1 MHTDERVIDYG
12 HPLAV
17 PVCPHTGQQE
27 EDDVPAKII
36 GIVPPLTTPFDQDG
50 EIDEKAFRRQVRF
63 LLDKGVHGVCVGGST
78 GEGHTLTRDEFRR
91 LIEACA
97 EELNGRV
104 PLVAGIIAN
113 STREA
118 IARARA
124 IESVDVAALQITPVH
139 YLFKP
144 DDDATVGHFKTLSES
159 VKQPIIIYNVVPWN
173 YLSPALLVR
182 IMKEQAG
189 VIGVK
194 QSAGDLKL
202 MADLLLDIP
211 DGKVVLTAVDALL
224 YPSFAL
230 GAHGTIA
237 ANPAAA
243 PGPCVALWNAV
254 QRGDHATA
262 LELHKRLLRFWNTI
276 VGDNLPACV
285 KHALTLQGS
294 PSGLP
299 RQPMPAPT
307 SRQKEAI
314 AAALR
319 PLLEMEGDERL
330 AAAE

>member
-1 MHTDERVIDYG
+1 MNS
-12 HPLAV
+12 
-17 PVCPHTGQQE
+17 GQPKE
-27 EDDVPAKII
+27 EYVPAKIT
-36 GIVPPLTTPFDQDG
+36 GIIPPLTTPFDQNGD
-50 EIDEKAFRRQVRF
+50 IDEKAFRRQVKF

-78 GEGHTLTRDEFRR
+78 GEGHTLTADEFRR

-97 EELNGRV
+97 EELNGKV

-124 IESVDVAALQITPVH
+124 IEQVNVAALQITPVH

-159 VKQPIIIYNVVPWN
+159 VKQPVIIYNVVPWN
-173 YLSPALLVR
+173 YLSPALLLR
-182 IMKEQAG
+182 IMNELPG

-202 MADLLLDIP
+202 MADLLLDVP
-211 DGKVVLTAVDALL
+211 AGKVVLTAVDALL

-237 ANPAAA
+237 ANPAAV
-243 PGPCVALWNAV
+243 PGACVALWNAV
-254 QRGDHATA
+254 QRGDHDTA

-285 KHALTLQGS
+285 KHALTLQGC

-299 RQPMPAPT
+299 RQPMPVPT

-314 AAALR
+314 ATSLKH
-319 PLLEMEGDERL
+319 LLELEGGERL
-330 AAAE
+330 VAAE